1 MYRILI
7 IEDDVMLREDLAAE
21 LRKSSFTPLIINDFS
36 DCANAAAALAP
47 DLILLDVMLPGTD
60 GYTLCRSL
68 RRVSDAPVIFLTS
81 KDTEMD
87 EVYGMSLGADDFVR
101 KPYSFPVLRARID
114 ACLRRS
120 KAAPVTKLTFRNL
133 TLHLETL
140 MLSGP
145 GGSVDLTMNEFQILK
160 YMFKHPGE
168 IVRRADL
175 IEYLWDN
182 QVFIDDNTL
191 SVNITRLRSHLET
204 IGEKDLIKTK
214 YGQGYCL

>member
-1 MYRILI
+1 MSRILI
-7 IEDDVMLREDLAAE
+7 IEDDVMLREDLASE
-21 LRKSSFTPLIINDFS
+21 LKKSSYTPQIIEDFTD
-36 DCANAAAALAP
+36 AAAQAAAMAP
-47 DLILLDVMLPGTD
+47 DLILLDVMLLDTD

-68 RRVSDAPVIFLTS
+68 RKVTDAPIIFLTS
-81 KDTEMD
+81 KDSEMD
-87 EVYGMSLGADDFVR
+87 EVYGMSMGADDFIR

-120 KAAPVTKLTFRNL
+120 KVQPPTRLTFRNL
-133 TLHLETL
+133 ALSLDTLQLT
-140 MLSGP
+140 GP
-145 GGSVDLTMNEFQILK
+145 GGSMDLTMNEFQILK
-160 YMFKHPGE
+160 YMFTHPGE

-191 SVNITRLRSHLET
+191 SVNITRLRSHLAA

>member
-1 MYRILI
+1 MSRILI
-7 IEDDVMLREDLAAE
+7 IEDDVMLREDLASE
-21 LRKSSFTPLIINDFS
+21 LKKSSYTPQIIEDFTD
-36 DCANAAAALAP
+36 AAAQAAAMAP
-47 DLILLDVMLPGTD
+47 DLILLDVMLPDTD

-68 RRVSDAPVIFLTS
+68 RKVTDAPIIFLTS
-81 KDTEMD
+81 KDSEMD
-87 EVYGMSLGADDFVR
+87 EVYGMSMGADDFIR

-120 KAAPVTKLTFRNL
+120 KVQPPTRLTFRNL
-133 TLHLETL
+133 ALSLDTLQLT
-140 MLSGP
+140 GP
-145 GGSVDLTMNEFQILK
+145 GGSMDLTMNEFQILK
-160 YMFKHPGE
+160 YMFTHPGE

-191 SVNITRLRSHLET
+191 SVNITRLRSHLAA

>member
-1 MYRILI
+1 MSRILI
-7 IEDDVMLREDLAAE
+7 IEDDIMLREDLASE
-21 LRKSSFTPLIINDFS
+21 LKKSSYTPQIIEDFTD
-36 DCANAAAALAP
+36 AAAQAAAMTP
-47 DLILLDVMLPGTD
+47 DLILLDVMLPDTD

-68 RRVSDAPVIFLTS
+68 RKVTDAPIIFLTS
-81 KDTEMD
+81 KDSEMD
-87 EVYGMSLGADDFVR
+87 EVYGMSMGADDFIR
-101 KPYSFPVLRARID
+101 KPYSFPVLMARID

-120 KAAPVTKLTFRNL
+120 KVQPPTRLTFRNL
-133 TLHLETL
+133 ALSLDTLQLT
-140 MLSGP
+140 GP
-145 GGSVDLTMNEFQILK
+145 GGSMDLTMNEFQILK
-160 YMFKHPGE
+160 YMFTHPGE

-191 SVNITRLRSHLET
+191 SVNITRLRSHLAA